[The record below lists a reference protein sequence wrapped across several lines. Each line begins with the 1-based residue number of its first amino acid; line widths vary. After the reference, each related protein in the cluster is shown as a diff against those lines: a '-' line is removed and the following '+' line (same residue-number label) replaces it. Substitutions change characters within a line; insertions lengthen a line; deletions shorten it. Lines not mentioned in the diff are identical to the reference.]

1 MSARNLD
8 QGWRAFKSAALKID
22 KKSPTGRRRLDGMGS
37 LWPPARP
44 SPREKDNMKESC
56 ERKDLLTA
64 PDMAEPAIS
73 RGRPRLPIQAA
84 HQGGDVRLMGRG
96 AGGYRQ

>member
-1 MSARNLD
+1 
-8 QGWRAFKSAALKID
+8 
-22 KKSPTGRRRLDGMGS
+22 
-37 LWPPARP
+37 
-44 SPREKDNMKESC
+44 MKESC

-96 AGGYRQ
+96 AAGYRQ